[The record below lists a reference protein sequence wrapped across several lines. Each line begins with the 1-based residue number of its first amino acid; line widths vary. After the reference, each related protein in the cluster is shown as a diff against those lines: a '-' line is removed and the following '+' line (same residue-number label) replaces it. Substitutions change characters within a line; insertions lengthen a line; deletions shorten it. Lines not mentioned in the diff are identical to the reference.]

1 MSGQSTHS
9 KDFKNTGSGSPSN
22 AGSSGSHGSTGSQSG
37 PGSQSHVASDLK
49 DKANQAMDKA
59 KEAGTSVMEKAS
71 DMASQVGQ
79 GARKMAEDFGDRAE
93 SGVASVGSGIRN
105 LAGAVR
111 ERAPHEGFMGSAAS
125 SVADTLD
132 QTGNYLEHHG
142 FGSMGEDVTAMVR
155 KNPVPCLFAAAAV
168 GYLLART
175 MRS

>member
-1 MSGQSTHS
+1 MSGQSTQS
-9 KDFKNTGSGSPSN
+9 KDFKNTGSSTGSN
-22 AGSSGSHGSTGSQSG
+22 AGSHGSSGSQSG
-37 PGSQSHVASDLK
+37 AGSSHVANDLK

-59 KEAGTSVMEKAS
+59 KDAGTTVMEKAS

-79 GARKMAEDFGDRAE
+79 GARKMAENFGDRAE
-93 SGVASVGSGIRN
+93 SGVSSVGSGIRN

>member
-1 MSGQSTHS
+1 MSGQSTQS
-9 KDFKNTGSGSPSN
+9 KDFKNSGSSSASN
-22 AGSSGSHGSTGSQSG
+22 AGSSGSHTGSQSG
-37 PGSQSHVASDLK
+37 AGSQSHMGNDLK

-79 GARKMAEDFGDRAE
+79 GARKMAENFGDRAE

-111 ERAPHEGFMGSAAS
+111 ERAPHEGFIGNAAS

-142 FGSMGEDVTAMVR
+142 FGNMGDDVTAMVR
-155 KNPVPCLFAAAAV
+155 KNPIPCLFAAAAV